1 MATNAFLLD
10 ISRCIGCQA
19 CTAACMTGNEL
30 PAGMQYIQLIEQT
43 RGVFPNL
50 AGGFKNQ
57 RCYHCADAAC
67 VAACPTG
74 ALFKEDGM
82 TRLNREVCIGCEYCT
97 DVCPFDVPHIV
108 DGRSSKC
115 DACASVTAAG
125 GEPWCVRT
133 CPSDAL
139 RYGDRGEILA
149 EAHRRVE
156 AILTRYPNARV
167 YGETE
172 AGGLG
177 VVMVLPDDP
186 TVLDLPA
193 NPEVPLLV
201 NTWQKVVQPAA
212 LGLTSLSVVVT
223 GVAAVIAR
231 RNHMQEL
238 KQLHAQEAE
247 AQKQESQERGAA

>member
-74 ALFKEDGM
+74 ALYKEDGM

-177 VVMVLPDDP
+177 VVLVLPDEP
-186 TVLDLPA
+186 EVLDLPA
-193 NPEVPLLV
+193 NPEAPLLV

-247 AQKQESQERGAA
+247 AQKQASQERGAA

>member
-74 ALFKEDGM
+74 ALYKEDGM

-177 VVMVLPDDP
+177 VVLVLPDDP
-186 TVLDLPA
+186 EVLDLPA
-193 NPEVPLLV
+193 NPEAPLLV

-247 AQKQESQERGAA
+247 AQKQASQERGAA

>member
-1 MATNAFLLD
+1 MALNAFLLD
-10 ISRCIGCQA
+10 ISRCIGCEA
-19 CTAACMTGNEL
+19 CAAACMTGNEL
-30 PAGMQYIQLIEQT
+30 PAGMQYIHLIEQT

-50 AGGFKNQ
+50 EGGFKNH

-67 VAACPTG
+67 IKVCPTG

-82 TRLNREVCIGCEYCT
+82 TRLNRAVCIGCEYCT
-97 DVCPFDVPHIV
+97 DACPFAVPHIL

-115 DACASVTAAG
+115 DACASTTAAG
-125 GEPWCVRT
+125 GQPWCVRT

-139 RYGDRGEILA
+139 RYGGRQEILA
-149 EAHRRVE
+149 EAYRRVD
-156 AILTRYPNARV
+156 AIQARYPNARV

-186 TVLDLPA
+186 EVLDLPA
-193 NPEVPLLV
+193 RPDVPLLLNV
-201 NTWQKVVQPAA
+201 WQQVVQPAA
-212 LGLTSLSVVVT
+212 LGLTALSVAVT
-223 GVAAVIAR
+223 GVVAVIAR

-238 KQLHAQEAE
+238 KQLHAQRDKAE
-247 AQKQESQERGAA
+247 QK

>member
-74 ALFKEDGM
+74 ALYKEDGM

-139 RYGDRGEILA
+139 RYGDRGEILV

-177 VVMVLPDDP
+177 VVLVLPDDP
-186 TVLDLPA
+186 EVLDLPA
-193 NPEVPLLV
+193 NPEAPLLV

-247 AQKQESQERGAA
+247 AQKQASQERGAA

>member
-1 MATNAFLLD
+1 MAIHAFLLD
-10 ISRCIGCQA
+10 ISRCIGCEA
-19 CTAACMTGNEL
+19 CAAACMTGNEL
-30 PAGMQYIQLIEQT
+30 PAGMQYIHLIEQT
-43 RGVFPNL
+43 RGEFPNL
-50 AGGFKNQ
+50 AGGFKNH

-67 VAACPTG
+67 VKVCPTG

-82 TRLNREVCIGCEYCT
+82 TRLNREVCIGCAYCT
-97 DVCPFDVPHIV
+97 DACPFDVPHIV

-115 DACASVTAAG
+115 DACASTTAAG
-125 GEPWCVRT
+125 GKPWCVQT

-139 RYGDRGEILA
+139 RYGERQEILA

-156 AILTRYPNARV
+156 AIKTRYPKARV

-177 VVMVLPDDP
+177 VIMVLPDDP
-186 TVLDLPA
+186 EVLDLPA
-193 NPEVPLLV
+193 NPDVPLLV
-201 NTWQKVVQPAA
+201 KTWQQVVQPAA
-212 LGLTSLSVVVT
+212 LGLTALSVAVT

-238 KQLHAQEAE
+238 KQLHAQQANAAHE
-247 AQKQESQERGAA
+247 ESQE

>member
-74 ALFKEDGM
+74 ALYKEDGM

-177 VVMVLPDDP
+177 VVLVLPDEP
-186 TVLDLPA
+186 EVLDLPA
-193 NPEVPLLV
+193 NPEAPLLV

>member
-30 PAGMQYIQLIEQT
+30 PVGAQYIQLIEQT
-43 RGVFPNL
+43 RGTFPKL
-50 AGGFKNQ
+50 AGGFKNH

-67 VAACPTG
+67 VTACPTG

-97 DVCPFDVPHIV
+97 DVCPFDVPRIV

-115 DACASVTAAG
+115 DACASVTKAG

-139 RYGDRGEILA
+139 RHADRQEILA
-149 EAHRRVE
+149 EAQRRVE
-156 AILTRYPNARV
+156 AIKARYPHARV

-177 VVMVLPDDP
+177 VIMVLPDDP
-186 TVLDLPA
+186 EVLDLPA
-193 NPEVPLLV
+193 NPDVPLLV
-201 NTWQKVVQPAA
+201 NSWQKVVQPAA
-212 LGLTSLSVVVT
+212 LGLTSLSVLVT
-223 GVAAVIAR
+223 GMAAVIAR

-238 KQLHAQEAE
+238 KQLHTKEADPQGE
-247 AQKQESQERGAA
+247 DSQERGVS

>member
-74 ALFKEDGM
+74 ALYKEDGM

-177 VVMVLPDDP
+177 VVMVLPDEP
-186 TVLDLPA
+186 EVLDLPA

-247 AQKQESQERGAA
+247 AQKQASQERGAA

>member
-19 CTAACMTGNEL
+19 CAAACMTGNEL
-30 PAGMQYIQLIEQT
+30 PTGTQYIHLIEQT
-43 RGVFPNL
+43 RGEFPNL
-50 AGGFKNQ
+50 AGGFKNH
-57 RCYHCADAAC
+57 RCYHCTDAAC
-67 VAACPTG
+67 VKVCPTG
-74 ALFKEDGM
+74 ALYKEAGM
-82 TRLNREVCIGCEYCT
+82 TRLNREVCIGCAYCT
-97 DVCPFDVPHIV
+97 DACPFDVPQIV

-115 DACASVTAAG
+115 DACASVTKAG

-139 RYGDRGEILA
+139 RYGDRQEILA
-149 EAHRRVE
+149 EARRRVE
-156 AILTRYPNARV
+156 AIKARYPKARI

-177 VVMVLPDDP
+177 VIMVLPDDP
-186 TVLDLPA
+186 EVLDLPA
-193 NPEVPLLV
+193 NPDVPLLV

-212 LGLTSLSVVVT
+212 LGLTALSVVVT
-223 GVAAVIAR
+223 GVAATIAR

-238 KQLHAQEAE
+238 KALHAQQAE
-247 AQKQESQERGAA
+247 AQKQESQE

>member
-19 CTAACMTGNEL
+19 CTAACITGNEL

-43 RGVFPNL
+43 RGVFPQL
-50 AGGFKNQ
+50 EGGFKNH
-57 RCYHCADAAC
+57 RCYHCTDAAC

-97 DVCPFDVPHIV
+97 DACPFNVPKIV

-115 DACASVTAAG
+115 DACASVTQAG

-139 RYGDRGEILA
+139 RFGDRQEILA
-149 EAHRRVE
+149 EAHRRVDTIK
-156 AILTRYPNARV
+156 ARYPKARV

-177 VVMVLPDDP
+177 VIMVLPDDP
-186 TVLDLPA
+186 EVLDLPA
-193 NPEVPLLV
+193 KPDVPLLV

-212 LGLTSLSVVVT
+212 LGLTGLSIAVT
-223 GVAAVIAR
+223 GLAAVIAR

-238 KQLHAQEAE
+238 KVLHAQQAE
-247 AQKQESQERGAA
+247 TQSKEDQERGDA

>member
-1 MATNAFLLD
+1 
-10 ISRCIGCQA
+10 
-19 CTAACMTGNEL
+19 
-30 PAGMQYIQLIEQT
+30 MQYIQLIEQT

-74 ALFKEDGM
+74 ALYKEDGM

-177 VVMVLPDDP
+177 VVLVLPDDP
-186 TVLDLPA
+186 EVLDLPA
-193 NPEVPLLV
+193 NPEAPLLV

-247 AQKQESQERGAA
+247 AQKQASQERGAA

>member
-74 ALFKEDGM
+74 ALYKEDGM

-156 AILTRYPNARV
+156 AILTRHPNARV